1 MDNFAVTSSLVAT
14 PSKKNLISKKDS
26 TLSTIIKE
34 YRLTQNNF
42 NPDKR
47 SPPNVFLNKLQQR
60 MSYYYRNNQQEQNK
74 STLFTMK

>member
-1 MDNFAVTSSLVAT
+1 MDNFAVVNSTVST

-26 TLSTIIKE
+26 TLSNIIKE

-60 MSYYYRNNQQEQNK
+60 MSYYYINNAKTQNT
-74 STLFTMK
+74 SNLFTMK